1 VRLELPVLLA
11 ARLGQVV
18 RIVLGAHRHDLLAR
32 RLEHVGDVGRE
43 RRVAALVGRRTSW
56 PLTQTRAE

>member
-1 VRLELPVLLA
+1 VRLQLPVLLA

-18 RIVLGAHRHDLLAR
+18 RIVLGAHRHRLLAVGV
-32 RLEHVGDVGRE
+32 EHLGDVGPE
-43 RRVAALVGRRTSW
+43 RRVAAFVRGASW